1 MFYVVVQLAVLS
13 TVGNIARAQATLPTN
28 ILYSFTGAGGVGVLP
43 EGALLQSGS
52 DFYGLTV
59 YGGSDND
66 GTMFQ
71 FDPATNDVTL
81 LHSFSGS
88 TTDGENPYGSL
99 IQSGS
104 NLYGMTT
111 LGGTYTTA
119 RGLPAN
125 FGVLFQYNLGTKTE
139 TLLYPFA
146 GSPNDGSKPYGSL
159 IQSGSV
165 LYGLTSTGGTG
176 SLGALI
182 QYNVTTGK
190 ESVLHDFAGGTSDG
204 ATPFG
209 SLLQSGSILYGMTNA
224 GGAGGDG
231 AIFDYDLATN
241 IESMIYSFGGGTADG
256 AGPAGSLIRSG
267 SNLYGM
273 TSAGGAQGLG
283 TIFQYNL
290 LTGDETLLYSF
301 QGGAADGADPIGSLI
316 LSGSTLYGLTNE
328 GGAPSGA
335 GLGTVFDYDLTTG
348 TENVLHYFTGSP
360 TDGAFPRGDL
370 TLSGS
375 TLYGMTAEGGTDD
388 AGVIFSIT
396 VPEPAPVSLLAFS
409 GVALVCRPR
418 RKTQMG
424 RKFASTST
432 FPPPPLIGDRTL
444 FSQTHPAPSISA
456 RTFSTTESTS
466 SSGTTPLRK
475 IVRSAS

>member
-1 MFYVVVQLAVLS
+1 MKSAVRWQVRVSRSIFHFVIQAAALS
-13 TVGNIARAQATLPTN
+13 IIANVARGQATLPTN
-28 ILYSFTGAGGVGVLP
+28 ILYSFTGTGAGVGVLP

-59 YGGSDND
+59 YGGTDND

-71 FDPATNDVTL
+71 FDPATDDVTL
-81 LHSFSGS
+81 LHTFSGS
-88 TTDGENPYGSL
+88 TTDGANPYASL

-104 NLYGMTT
+104 NLYGMTA
-111 LGGTYTTA
+111 LGGSYVTP
-119 RGLPAN
+119 RNQPAN
-125 FGVLFQYNLGTKTE
+125 FGALFQYNLGTKTE
-139 TLLYPFA
+139 TMLYPFA

-165 LYGLTSTGGTG
+165 LYGLTSTGGAS

-182 QYNVTTGK
+182 QYNVTTGN
-190 ESVLHDFAGGTSDG
+190 ENVLHDFAGGTSDG
-204 ATPFG
+204 STPFG
-209 SLLQSGSILYGMTNA
+209 SLIQSGSVLYGMTIA
-224 GGAGGDG
+224 GGTGGTDGDG
-231 AIFDYDLATN
+231 AIFDYDLAAN
-241 IESMIYSFGGGTADG
+241 AESMIYSFGGSTTDG

-301 QGGAADGADPIGSLI
+301 QGGPADGADPIGSLI

-328 GGAPSGA
+328 GGSPNGA

-388 AGVIFSIT
+388 GGVIFSIT
-396 VPEPAPVSLLAFS
+396 VPEPASVSLLALS
-409 GVALVCRPR
+409 GVALLCRPR
-418 RKTQMG
+418 RET
-424 RKFASTST
+424 
-432 FPPPPLIGDRTL
+432 
-444 FSQTHPAPSISA
+444 
-456 RTFSTTESTS
+456 
-466 SSGTTPLRK
+466 
-475 IVRSAS
+475 